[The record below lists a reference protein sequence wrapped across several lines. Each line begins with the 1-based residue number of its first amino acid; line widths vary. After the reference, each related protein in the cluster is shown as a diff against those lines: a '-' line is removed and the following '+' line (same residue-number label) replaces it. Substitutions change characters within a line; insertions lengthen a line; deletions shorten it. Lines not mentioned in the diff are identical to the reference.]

1 MKVKRSN
8 IQLKANPKRVII
20 NFLDLG
26 INTNN
31 IKRSKRLIDTVLS
44 IPENELSKLLLRKEQ
59 HEALEGLSAD
69 LSASFIK
76 LGSNSRRLKVFNKGK
91 KTARNIRLEF
101 PDGND
106 LVIKSDINSKFPL
119 DTLEQFQSVELL
131 ATSEFGSPSKLTV
144 KLTWDDEL
152 KKDNSKILTITT

>member
-1 MKVKRSN
+1 MPFTIDTSDVIAFFAFCLALYSTVKTR
-8 IQLKANPKRVII
+8 
-20 NFLDLG
+20 NF
-26 INTNN
+26 NQ
-31 IKRSKRLIDTVLS
+31 RQQQLIDTQ
-44 IPENELSKLLLRKEQ
+44 NELSKLLLRKEQ